1 MAVKTTRR
9 ARGTGAGRVAVFAEV
24 DAEAKQKLEAMVAAT
39 GAPKWAIL
47 EALIDR
53 AELDPTGRPVWWEEP
68 DNHQEA
74 LDIPA

>member
-1 MAVKTTRR
+1 MAIKTTRR
-9 ARGTGAGRVAVFAEV
+9 PRGTGGGRVPMFAEV
-24 DAEAKQKLEAMVAAT
+24 DASAKRKLEEIAAAT

-53 AELDPTGRPVWWEEP
+53 AELDPSGRPVWWEEP

-74 LDIPA
+74 LDISA